1 MPVGGEGVMI
11 VNEDIEAYLLHLAR
25 GRDPVLMELEQ
36 KAQQHKQHIVGPL
49 VGRLCQQ
56 IAQSINARDVFEM
69 GSGIGYSTWWFAQAV
84 GPMGRV
90 VHTEADAKRSADA
103 RAFLDKAGLA
113 ARVHYE
119 VGDGREVIKKY
130 PGPFDVV
137 FIDVDKHGYP
147 EALEL
152 ARSRVRVGG
161 YIICDDALWSGKMLE
176 PPSRHDA
183 DTRAVA
189 RYNKDAFAAGDL
201 LTTILPIRNGVAL
214 SLKLAAEGKRRR

>member
-1 MPVGGEGVMI
+1 MI
-11 VNEDIEAYLLHLAR
+11 VGEEIEQYLMQLVR
-25 GRDPVLMELEQ
+25 GRDPALIEMEQRAATE
-36 KAQQHKQHIVGPL
+36 KRHVVGPL

-56 IAQSINARDVFEM
+56 LAAAIGARDIFEM

-84 GPMGRV
+84 GATGRV
-90 VHTEADAKRSADA
+90 VHTVADAKTSHEAKK
-103 RAFLDKAGLA
+103 FLESCGLG

-161 YIICDDALWSGKMLE
+161 YIICDDALWGGKLLD
-176 PPSRHDA
+176 PPSRQDA
-183 DTRAVA
+183 DTRAVG
-189 RYNKDAFAAGDL
+189 RYNKESFGAPDL
-201 LTTILPIRNGVAL
+201 LTTLLPLANGVSV
-214 SLKLAAEGKRRR
+214 SLKVAAEGKRRR

>member
-1 MPVGGEGVMI
+1 MAAI
-11 VNEDIEAYLLHLAR
+11 LSEDLETYLQHLAR
-25 GRDPVLMELEQ
+25 VRDPLLVELEQ
-36 KAQQHKQHIVGPL
+36 RAHASKVQIIGPL

-56 IAQSINARDVFEM
+56 LAMAINARDVFEM
-69 GSGIGYSTWWFAQAV
+69 GAGIGYSTWWFAQAV
-84 GPMGRV
+84 GPQGRV
-90 VHTEADAKRSADA
+90 VHAESDAKRSHEA
-103 RAFLDKAGLA
+103 RVFLEQAGLG

-119 VGDGREVIKKY
+119 VGDPREVIKQY

-137 FIDVDKHGYP
+137 FIDVDKNGYP

-161 YIICDDALWSGKMLE
+161 YIICDDALWAGKMLE
-176 PPSRHDA
+176 PTSKQDA

-189 RYNKDAFAAGDL
+189 RYNKEAHSAPDL
-201 LTTILPIRNGVAL
+201 LTTILPLRNGVAL

>member
-1 MPVGGEGVMI
+1 MSAI
-11 VNEDIEAYLLHLAR
+11 VNEDLESYLFHLGR
-25 GRDPVLMELEQ
+25 VRDPVLVDLEQ
-36 KAQQHKQHIVGPL
+36 RAQASKIQIIGPL

-56 IAQSINARDVFEM
+56 LALAINARDVFEM
-69 GSGIGYSTWWFAQAV
+69 GAGIGYATWWFAQAV
-84 GPMGRV
+84 GPQGRV
-90 VHTEADAKRSADA
+90 VHSEADGKRSAEA
-103 RAFLDKAGLA
+103 RAFLEQAGLG

-119 VGDGREVIKKY
+119 VGDPREVIKEY
-130 PGPFDVV
+130 PGPFDIV

-161 YIICDDALWSGKMLE
+161 YIICDDALWAGKLLE
-176 PPSRHDA
+176 PPSKQDA

-189 RYNKDAFAAGDL
+189 RYNKEACAATDL
-201 LTTILPIRNGVAL
+201 LTTILPLRNGVAL

>member
-1 MPVGGEGVMI
+1 MTAI
-11 VNEDIEAYLLHLAR
+11 VSEDIEAYLAHLQRA
-25 GRDPVLMELEQ
+25 RDPMLIELEQ
-36 KAQQHKQHIVGPL
+36 RAQAHKLQIVGPL

-56 IAQSINARDVFEM
+56 IATAINARDIFEM

-84 GPMGRV
+84 GAAGRV
-90 VHTEADAKRSADA
+90 VHTDPDAKKSAEA
-103 RAFLDKAGLA
+103 RAFLDRAGLG

-119 VGDGREVIKKY
+119 VGDPREVIKKY

-147 EALEL
+147 DALEL

-161 YIICDDALWSGKMLE
+161 YIICDDALWAGKMLE
-176 PPSRHDA
+176 PPSKQDA

-189 RYNKDAFAAGDL
+189 RYNKEAFGATDL
-201 LTTILPIRNGVAL
+201 LTTIVPLRNGVAL